1 MISDDDFGCEN
12 GFAAAFVI
20 RDIGARRTRS
30 LSVRLDASPRRKFS
44 HQFYSVARTSAQRRL
59 HGVLRCSRQRHC
71 QLFHLLMIV
80 VTVKVEEI
88 RGF

>member
-30 LSVRLDASPRRKFS
+30 LSLFGLMLLLGESFRINFTLLRAHQPREDYMVFR
-44 HQFYSVARTSAQRRL
+44 VARDKD
-59 HGVLRCSRQRHC
+59 
-71 QLFHLLMIV
+71 IV
-80 VTVKVEEI
+80 SYSI
-88 RGF
+88 FL